1 MILHKSGNLVPCVQ
15 KAIAISTDRNLKHL
29 LHLTNFVRHVK
40 GFIKRSFFFRTQ
52 LLHNRSLN
60 HRWFHSFFP
69 LPLPPLF
76 PTMDD
81 RRAASPPPQQ
91 QQHQHYGAIEQQQQ
105 QQPENSDQRV
115 HISRADSNDDDDKA
129 TMGTSNSDP
138 TACTAAASSSA
149 QLRSRKHKGRHH
161 ESDNDDDAASID
173 SREMTLKDRQ
183 EVGMRV
189 IGGVYSNLIYTP
201 CIANEQTASFWVA
214 HLEAC
219 TV

>member
-40 GFIKRSFFFRTQ
+40 GFIKRSFFRTH
-52 LLHNRSLN
+52 LLHNRILN

-69 LPLPPLF
+69 SPN

-81 RRAASPPPQQ
+81 RRAASPSQQ
-91 QQHQHYGAIEQQQQ
+91 QQQQQHYGAIEQQQE

-183 EVGMRV
+183 EVRR
-189 IGGVYSNLIYTP
+189 GGCGNGS
-201 CIANEQTASFWVA
+201 
-214 HLEAC
+214 C
-219 TV
+219 TTIS